1 MSGGIY
7 DRLYTADTDGRN
19 IYLLNDSGK
28 MSHCCWQDNETVFG
42 WGGAQTAINTLRKYK
57 TIAKYFIKPLLPLYK
72 KLVSGNSID
81 GTSKISSMVTGE
93 SYLFLK
99 DKTKQVRKVPVD
111 ILDRNGHPTFSPTN
125 SELAITD
132 TYPDKDGVAKLLL
145 YHADKNVVTVVD
157 ELKSIQEF
165 DNSPNRCDLHPN
177 WSYNGQYVAI
187 DTMNDGCRSIY
198 IYDIST
204 LS

>member
-1 MSGGIY
+1 M
-7 DRLYTADTDGRN
+7 
-19 IYLLNDSGK
+19 
-28 MSHCCWQDNETVFG
+28 
-42 WGGAQTAINTLRKYK
+42 
-57 TIAKYFIKPLLPLYK
+57 
-72 KLVSGNSID
+72 
-81 GTSKISSMVTGE
+81 
-93 SYLFLK
+93 K

-177 WSYNGQYVAI
+177 WSYDGQYVAI